1 MFTIKFYTMTNSKL
15 VQATRQYDSLT
26 SNGAVTH
33 STSLSACLDMFFL
46 AGASRELSK
55 HEITDV
61 FVRARAENYR
71 LAYQILF
78 WARNCRGGA
87 GEKRFFRVIAIYCKK
102 YYADEY
108 NAVTI
113 LVPKYGSWKDLF
125 LIDDVTEDT
134 LSYLWTQM
142 NENPNANLIF
152 KYFPR
157 KGPWFVGMHKFLG
170 YSPKVFRKLLASE
183 SNTVEQKLCANI
195 IKAIDY
201 SHVPSVAMN
210 TYKQTFMI
218 KDSERFNAYISD
230 VKDGKSKINAS
241 VLFPHQIIENLVY
254 DDDSYHVAEAQWDAL
269 PNYMEGSSER
279 ILPVCD
285 VSGSMTGLPL
295 TVCVALGMYISE
307 RNESIFRDAF
317 ITFSD
322 VPQMQYVKGNT
333 LFDRMVSLMK
343 ADWGMSTN
351 LQATFD
357 LILNSALRESV
368 PESQMPTKL
377 LILSDMQFN
386 YVDSSNANTNLDHI
400 RAKYAEAGY
409 TMPEIIFWNLNGRVG
424 NVPATNADKN
434 IGLVSGFSPSI
445 LKSILQGKVETPEE
459 LMLKTVEGYKD
470 VVDCLELFA

>member
-1 MFTIKFYTMTNSKL
+1 MTNSKL

-26 SNGAVTH
+26 HNGAVTH

-46 AGASRELSK
+46 AGASRGLSEQ
-55 HEITDV
+55 EIIEV
-61 FVRARAENYR
+61 FIKARAENYR

-102 YYADEY
+102 FYTDEY
-108 NAVTI
+108 NAVSI

-125 LIDDVTEDT
+125 LIDDVTKDT

-142 NENPNANLIF
+142 NENTNANLIF

-157 KGPWFVGMHKFLG
+157 KGPWFVGMHKFLDI
-170 YSPKVFRKLLASE
+170 SPKAFRKLLASE

-210 TYKQTFMI
+210 NYKHLFMM
-218 KDSERFNAYISD
+218 KDSERFNSYISD
-230 VKDGKSKINAS
+230 VMDGKGKINAS
-241 VLFPHQIIENLVY
+241 VLFPHQVLRSIEFTKSSIKAAQV
-254 DDDSYHVAEAQWDAL
+254 QWDAL

-285 VSGSMTGLPL
+285 VSGSMSGLPMD
-295 TVCVALGMYISE
+295 VCIALGMYISE
-307 RNESIFRDAF
+307 RNESIFKDAF
-317 ITFSD
+317 ITFSTT
-322 VPQMQYVKGNT
+322 PSMEYVRGEYLYERIQSVGTANW
-333 LFDRMVSLMK
+333 D
-343 ADWGMSTN
+343 MSTD

-357 LILNSALRESV
+357 LVLNSAVREKIHA
-368 PESQMPTKL
+368 SQMPTKL
-377 LILSDMQFN
+377 LILSDMEFD
-386 YVDSSNANTNLDHI
+386 YIDRSNVGTNLDHI

-445 LKSILQGKVETPEE
+445 LKSILQGKVETPGE

>member
-1 MFTIKFYTMTNSKL
+1 MTNSKL

-26 SNGAVTH
+26 QNGAVTH

-46 AGASRELSK
+46 AGASRRLSEQ
-55 HEITDV
+55 EIIQV
-61 FVRARAENYR
+61 FIKARAENYR

-102 YYADEY
+102 YYTDEY
-108 NAVTI
+108 NAVAI

-125 LIDDVTEDT
+125 LIDDVNKDS

-157 KGPWFVGMHKFLG
+157 KGPWFVGMHKFLDLT
-170 YSPKVFRKLLASE
+170 PKAFRKLLASE

-195 IKAIDY
+195 VEAINY

-210 TYKQTFMI
+210 NYKHLFMM
-218 KDSERFNAYISD
+218 KDSERFNSYISD
-230 VKDGKSKINAS
+230 VQQGKNKINAS
-241 VLFPHQIIENLVY
+241 VLFPHQVLNSMEWGKDGINAAQV
-254 DDDSYHVAEAQWDAL
+254 QWDAL

-285 VSGSMTGLPL
+285 VSGSMAGLPMD
-295 TVCVALGMYISE
+295 VCVALGMYISE
-307 RNESIFRDAF
+307 RNESIFKDAF
-317 ITFSD
+317 ITFSER
-322 VPQMQYVKGNT
+322 PTMQYVQGDN
-333 LFDRMVSLMK
+333 LFERFNSL
-343 ADWGMSTN
+343 ASSEWGMSTN

-357 LILNSALRESV
+357 LVLDSAVREKI
-368 PESQMPTKL
+368 PASQMPTKL
-377 LILSDMQFN
+377 LILSDMEF
-386 YVDSSNANTNLDHI
+386 DSIDRSGTSSNLDHI
-400 RAKYAEAGY
+400 RTKYSDAGY

-424 NVPATNADKN
+424 NVPANKADKN

-445 LKSILQGKVETPEE
+445 LVSILQGKVETPEE
-459 LMLKTVEGYKD
+459 LMLQTVEDYKD

>member
-1 MFTIKFYTMTNSKL
+1 MTNSKL

-26 SNGAVTH
+26 QNGAVTH

-46 AGASRELSK
+46 AGASRRLS
-55 HEITDV
+55 EQQIIQV

-102 YYADEY
+102 YHTDEY
-108 NAVTI
+108 AAVAI

-125 LIDDVTEDT
+125 LIDDVNKDS

-142 NENPNANLIF
+142 NENSNANLIF

-157 KGPWFVGMHKFLG
+157 KGPWFVGMHKFLNLT
-170 YSPKVFRKLLASE
+170 PKAFRKLLASE
-183 SNTVEQKLCANI
+183 SNTVEQKLCAN
-195 IKAIDY
+195 KVEAINY

-210 TYKQTFMI
+210 NYKHLFMM
-218 KDSERFNAYISD
+218 KDSERFNSYVSD
-230 VKDGKSKINAS
+230 VQEGKNKINAS
-241 VLFPHQIIENLVY
+241 VLFPHQVLNSMEWGKDGINAAQV
-254 DDDSYHVAEAQWDAL
+254 QWDAL

-285 VSGSMTGLPL
+285 VSGSMSGLPME
-295 TVCVALGMYISE
+295 VCIALGMYISE
-307 RNESIFRDAF
+307 RNESIFKDAF
-317 ITFSD
+317 ITFSES
-322 VPQMQYVKGNT
+322 PAMQYVQGDN
-333 LFDRMVSLMK
+333 LFERFNSL
-343 ADWGMSTN
+343 ARSEWGMSTN

-357 LILNSALRESV
+357 LVLNSAVREKI
-368 PESQMPTKL
+368 PASQMPTKL
-377 LILSDMQFN
+377 LILSDMEF
-386 YVDSSNANTNLDHI
+386 DSIDRNGTGSNLDHI
-400 RAKYAEAGY
+400 RTKYSDAGY

-424 NVPATNADKN
+424 NVPANKADKN

-445 LKSILQGKVETPEE
+445 LKSILQGVVETPEE
-459 LMLKTVEGYKD
+459 LMLKTVKDYKD